1 MIEVQWEYGMA
12 LQFWSVATASGELN
26 RPRQASPS
34 AGAYGIG
41 LLCWLL
47 SAGVY
52 ITVKSTAAE
61 MPPWTLCFWRTTI
74 ATLILLPAAHRHI
87 KAVAAALR
95 ERWPELLV
103 IGGLGLAITQGLM
116 YIGLGYTSAINAA
129 LIVALMPVLTM
140 MLARFFLG
148 EVMGPWQGIG
158 SVVACV
164 GMGII
169 IVRGDLFVLLHL
181 DFSAGDLFIV
191 AGAVSFALY
200 TVLLRRANFP
210 LERLPLLVLLLA
222 SGAITALP
230 FYAWE
235 ILHDERTALKPAG
248 LLGLAYMAV
257 PGGALMYYLFNWSVE
272 KLGASKAGTLLYS
285 QTVFIAILAHIFL
298 GERLHLYHL
307 VGAAFILAG
316 VLLVTLLK
324 PPPVDWTGAGRK
336 R

>member
-1 MIEVQWEYGMA
+1 
-12 LQFWSVATASGELN
+12 
-26 RPRQASPS
+26 
-34 AGAYGIG
+34 
-41 LLCWLL
+41 
-47 SAGVY
+47 
-52 ITVKSTAAE
+52 
-61 MPPWTLCFWRTTI
+61 
-74 ATLILLPAAHRHI
+74 
-87 KAVAAALR
+87 
-95 ERWPELLV
+95 
-103 IGGLGLAITQGLM
+103 
-116 YIGLGYTSAINAA
+116 
-129 LIVALMPVLTM
+129 
-140 MLARFFLG
+140 
-148 EVMGPWQGIG
+148 
-158 SVVACV
+158 
-164 GMGII
+164 
-169 IVRGDLFVLLHL
+169 
-181 DFSAGDLFIV
+181 
-191 AGAVSFALY
+191 
-200 TVLLRRANFP
+200 
-210 LERLPLLVLLLA
+210 LPLLVLLLA